1 MYKFAQAHLTF
12 NVQFPLLSGRIHFL
26 STKENINVLNLNL
39 MPRCKITLIH
49 KAEENFYAIQT
60 RLQIQTEDLIW
71 MESRINLRCLISRED
86 SFNNANQEEEKSKIV
101 HFYQSRPAFKALRI

>member
-49 KAEENFYAIQT
+49 KAEENFYVIQT
-60 RLQIQTEDLIW
+60 RLQNTDLK
-71 MESRINLRCLISRED
+71 
-86 SFNNANQEEEKSKIV
+86 FNNLEIILCDAI
-101 HFYQSRPAFKALRI
+101 